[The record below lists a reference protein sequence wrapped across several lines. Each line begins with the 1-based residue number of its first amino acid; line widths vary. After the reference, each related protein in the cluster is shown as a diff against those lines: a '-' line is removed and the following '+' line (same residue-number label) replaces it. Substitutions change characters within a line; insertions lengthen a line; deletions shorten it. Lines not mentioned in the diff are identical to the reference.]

1 MTTAELS
8 KTRQAKK
15 EAILKTATQV
25 FSEEGFLNV
34 NMQRIINAC
43 GISRG
48 GIYLYFQSVDELF
61 IEVIRSR
68 SVRQFD
74 LIRQELKDKPDFDKV
89 LTDYLTDHK
98 KRLLGLSQGKPSLLR
113 AMYEYSFTHNTE
125 ADRRLKQ
132 KQVNATRATVQSL
145 LNLGAE
151 QGKLASDQ
159 VRLLAEE
166 LMLLI
171 EGMNV
176 LALTGE
182 LQEIQIDRQFQQF
195 ERQFDL
201 IN

>member
-1 MTTAELS
+1 MAKVELS

-15 EAILKTATQV
+15 EAILRTATQF

-34 NMQRIINAC
+34 NMQAIINAC

-61 IEVIRSR
+61 VEVVRSR

-89 LTDYLTDHK
+89 LTDYLADHK
-98 KRLLGLSQGKPSLLR
+98 KRLLGLSEGKPSLLR

-132 KQVNATRATVQSL
+132 KQVNATRATVQAV

-151 QGKLASDQ
+151 QKKIESDQ

-182 LQEIQIDRQFQQF
+182 LQELQIDRQFQQF
-195 ERQFDL
+195 ERQFTLSD
-201 IN
+201 